1 MSAPPR
7 VVVVGL
13 GPAGPG
19 LLTEGTRAL
28 IEATPPSR
36 RYLRTRHHPA
46 AGAVAPATACDDL
59 YRSAEH
65 LEQVYGAIVERLVV
79 AATRGGPVLYAV
91 PGSPAVAER
100 SVQLLQGD
108 ARISVEVH
116 PALSFADLAWARLGV
131 DPLAEGAR
139 IVDGQCFGVEA
150 AGERGPLL
158 VAQCDTG
165 DVLATVAGALP
176 SPSTPVWVL
185 HHLGL
190 ESERIEQVSAADLI
204 RWGPVDHLTSLYV
217 PEMAEAPAA
226 DLVRFGELV
235 ATLRAECPWDRRQT
249 HRSLRRH
256 LLEETYEVLEV
267 IDALPEPA
275 PPGHSGGVIAGEG
288 YEDLEEELG
297 DLLFH
302 VFFHATLAAEQG
314 QFTIGDVVRHVDAK
328 LRRRHPHVF
337 GAADGIDT
345 DSEALAADWEQI
357 KQTEK
362 GRSSAM
368 DGIPEALPALLGA
381 LKVQKRAEAAGLDS
395 GDEGEVM
402 SRLRGALAVTAARR
416 DEQWLGALLFDAV
429 DLARRNSL
437 DPESALRV
445 AARAAREEFRRAEQT
460 ADGAGRSFT
469 R

>member
-1 MSAPPR
+1 MSPVPR
-7 VVVVGL
+7 VVIVGL
-13 GPAGPG
+13 GPAGPE
-19 LLTEGTRAL
+19 LLTEGARAL

-36 RYLRTRHHPA
+36 RYLRTQRHPS
-46 AGAVAPATACDDL
+46 AGAVAPATGCDDL

-65 LEQVYGAIVERLVV
+65 IEQVYEAIVERLVV
-79 AATRGGPVLYAV
+79 AADRQGSVLYAV

-100 SVQLLQGD
+100 SVELLVAD
-108 ARISVEVH
+108 ERVATEVH

-139 IVDGQCFGVEA
+139 ICDGQRFATEA

-158 VAQCDTG
+158 VAQCDST
-165 DVLATVAGALP
+165 DVLATIALALP
-176 SPSTPVWVL
+176 SPEMPVWVL

-190 ESERIEQVSAADLI
+190 ESERVERVAAGELG

-217 PEMAEAPAA
+217 PQMAEAPAA
-226 DLVRFGELV
+226 ELARFGELV

-256 LLEETYEVLEV
+256 LLEETYEVLEA

-275 PPGHSGGVIAGEG
+275 GGDGVLAGQG

-314 QFTIGDVVRHVDAK
+314 QFTISDVVRHVDTK
-328 LRRRHPHVF
+328 LRHRHPHVF
-337 GAADGIDT
+337 GPAAATGIDEG
-345 DSEALAADWEQI
+345 SLAAGWEEI
-357 KQTEK
+357 KRSEK
-362 GRSSAM
+362 GRASAM

-381 LKVQKRAEAAGLDS
+381 LKVQKRAESVGLDRGGE
-395 GDEGEVM
+395 GDVTA
-402 SRLRGALAVTAARR
+402 RLRQALEVPATRR
-416 DEQWLGALLFDAV
+416 DEGWLGSLLFDAV
-429 DLARRNSL
+429 ELARHRSL

-445 AARAAREEFRRAEQT
+445 ASNAAREEYRRAEQT
-460 ADGAGRSFT
+460 
-469 R
+469 